1 MKLDTKKLTFKT
13 MITYNISLNKELAQ
27 LVEQQVKLGKFANR
41 SEFFR
46 QILRSIFLSNK
57 ADNIASD
64 WLYSEPYYSEL
75 KQRVKNLKA
84 GKEKLISAKEFDK
97 EFNF

>member
-1 MKLDTKKLTFKT
+1 

-27 LVEQQVKLGKFANR
+27 VVDKQIKLGKFANR

-46 QILRSIFLSNK
+46 QLLRSLFLSNK
-57 ADNIASD
+57 TASD

-75 KQRVKNLKA
+75 KQIVKNLKTV
-84 GKEKLISAKEFDK
+84 KEKLISSKEFDK